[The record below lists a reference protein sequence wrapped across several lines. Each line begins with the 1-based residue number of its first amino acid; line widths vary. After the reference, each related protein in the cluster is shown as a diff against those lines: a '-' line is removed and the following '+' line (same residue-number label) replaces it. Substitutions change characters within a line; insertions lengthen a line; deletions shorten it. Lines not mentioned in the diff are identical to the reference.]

1 MWAVDRGGNLV
12 LLVCYWVD
20 SENFTGNSSIDI
32 GDGCDIYSD
41 DYDIGE
47 ISKVNAFLDFSII
60 RRVCILIA
68 GEAFDRLVE
77 FRFVPILSF

>member
-1 MWAVDRGGNLV
+1 MDFGDCCQICHLRPRTLCFRMWAVDRGGNLV

-20 SENFTGNSSIDI
+20 SENFTGNSGIDI

-47 ISKVNAFLDFSII
+47 ISKVK
-60 RRVCILIA
+60 RVSRF
-68 GEAFDRLVE
+68 FDYSTCL
-77 FRFVPILSF
+77 F

>member
-1 MWAVDRGGNLV
+1 M

-20 SENFTGNSSIDI
+20 SQNFTGNSGIDI

-47 ISKVNAFLDFSII
+47 IWKVNAFSIF
-60 RRVCILIA
+60 RL
-68 GEAFDRLVE
+68 FDV
-77 FRFVPILSF
+77 FVF

>member
-12 LLVCYWVD
+12 LLVRYWVD
-20 SENFTGNSSIDI
+20 SENFTGNSGIDI

-47 ISKVNAFLDFSII
+47 ISKVNAFSIF
-60 RRVCILIA
+60 RL
-68 GEAFDRLVE
+68 FDV
-77 FRFVPILSF
+77 FVF